1 MPFNRRGAGVESGAA
16 DFPRHPR
23 RHYHPRMSDDL
34 SLALRRLADG
44 DAAALDRVMHLLYDE
59 LRDLARRRLRAERA
73 DHTLGATALVN
84 EAYLRLARQ
93 HSLDVA
99 SRTQFF
105 IVAAKTMRRILVD
118 YARKRKRVKRG
129 GDLER
134 VPLDDDLP
142 FLSDQA
148 ADELLA
154 LEDALERLAAANP
167 RAAEVV
173 EHRFFSGL
181 TVDEIAAARGVSS
194 KTVQRDWVVA
204 RAWLRK
210 EVARDLGI
218 PD

>member
-1 MPFNRRGAGVESGAA
+1 
-16 DFPRHPR
+16 
-23 RHYHPRMSDDL
+23 MSAEDL
-34 SLALRRLADG
+34 SAALRRLADG
-44 DAAALDRVMHLLYDE
+44 DPAALDRVMHLLYDE
-59 LRDLARRRLRAERA
+59 LRELARRRLRSERG

-93 HSLDVA
+93 HSIDAA

-105 IVAAKTMRRILVD
+105 IVAAKTMRRVLVD
-118 YARKRKRVKRG
+118 YARRRRRMKRG

-134 VPLDDDLP
+134 VPLDDDIP
-142 FLSDQA
+142 FLTDHA

-154 LEDALERLAAANP
+154 LEDALVRLAAANP

-181 TVDEIAAARGVSS
+181 TVEEIAAARGVSS

-210 EVARDLGI
+210 EVARDLEL

>member
-1 MPFNRRGAGVESGAA
+1 
-16 DFPRHPR
+16 
-23 RHYHPRMSDDL
+23 MSDDL

-44 DAAALDRVMHLLYDE
+44 DSAALDRVMHLLYDE
-59 LRDLARRRLRAERA
+59 LRALARNRLRAERA

-118 YARKRKRVKRG
+118 YARKRRRVKRG

-142 FLSDQA
+142 FLTDQA

-167 RAAEVV
+167 RAAEVE

-218 PD
+218 PE

>member
-1 MPFNRRGAGVESGAA
+1 
-16 DFPRHPR
+16 
-23 RHYHPRMSDDL
+23 MSDDL

-44 DAAALDRVMHLLYDE
+44 DSAALDRVMHLLYDE
-59 LRDLARRRLRAERA
+59 LRALARNRLRAERA

-118 YARKRKRVKRG
+118 YARKRRRVKRG

-142 FLSDQA
+142 FLTDQA

-218 PD
+218 PE

>member
-1 MPFNRRGAGVESGAA
+1 
-16 DFPRHPR
+16 
-23 RHYHPRMSDDL
+23 MSDEL
-34 SLALRRLADG
+34 SAALRRLADG
-44 DAAALDRVMHLLYDE
+44 DSAALDRVMHLLYDE
-59 LRDLARRRLRAERA
+59 LRALARNRLRAERG

-118 YARKRKRVKRG
+118 YARKRRRVKRG

-142 FLSDQA
+142 FLTDQA

>member
-1 MPFNRRGAGVESGAA
+1 
-16 DFPRHPR
+16 
-23 RHYHPRMSDDL
+23 MSDDL
-34 SLALRRLADG
+34 SLALRQLADG
-44 DAAALDRVMHLLYDE
+44 DPGALDRVMHLLYDE